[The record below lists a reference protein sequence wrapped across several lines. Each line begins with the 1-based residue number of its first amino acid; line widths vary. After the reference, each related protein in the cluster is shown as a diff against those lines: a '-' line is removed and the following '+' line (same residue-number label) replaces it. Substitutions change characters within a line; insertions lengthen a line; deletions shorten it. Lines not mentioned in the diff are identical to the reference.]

1 MLKIKNYVKVNSLE
15 EAYELNQKKNGE
27 NPGRNGVDENGKP
40 KSDHCH

>member
-15 EAYELNQKKNGE
+15 EAYEPEKNGE